1 MKKILLLLSTTRES
15 PKSVTTALEI
25 AGKEQAELL
34 ILFVLDYEL
43 SHSITEHMT
52 QEGWIG
58 GKASEDLHN
67 AIIQE
72 YLAQGRQKIDDIERQ
87 AMDNNIPFRS
97 FYLQGT
103 FVEAALKVIKK
114 ERADLIIVTRRKRS
128 NLSRFIFGSPVAE
141 LKEQAGCEIM
151 IIDE

>member
-15 PKSVTTALEI
+15 PKSIETALEI
-25 AGKEQAELL
+25 AGKEGAELL

-43 SHSITEHMT
+43 PRSITESMT

-58 GKASEDLHN
+58 GKASEDLHH
-67 AIIQE
+67 AILNE
-72 YLAQGRQKIDDIERQ
+72 YLVQGKLKISEIEQQ
-87 AMDNNIPFRS
+87 ALENRIPCRS
-97 FYLQGT
+97 IFCQGK
-103 FVEAALKVIKK
+103 FVESAMKVINK
-114 ERADLIIVTRRKRS
+114 EKVSLIIVTRRKRS

-141 LKEQAGCEIM
+141 LQEKAGCEIM